1 VPARRSTDISARRRD
16 SCPQSIKFSSSTG
29 DEPIIE
35 FALTDYMW
43 TFAET
48 YPGEKFVQQVVAQ
61 IPWGHNVWILD
72 YVKAL

>member
-1 VPARRSTDISARRRD
+1 
-16 SCPQSIKFSSSTG
+16 
-29 DEPIIE
+29 
-35 FALTDYMW
+35 MW